1 MSQVS
6 QVEAAAPRR
15 SSRKSKNRRS
25 SQVDGERFTPLLTRE
40 QYTFSCM
47 RSDRRGPRT
56 FSAICAP
63 GWKQS

>member
-6 QVEAAAPRR
+6 YIEAAAPRR
-15 SSRKSKNRRS
+15 PSRKNKDRRVP
-25 SQVDGERFTPLLTRE
+25 QVEGERFTPLLTRE
-40 QYTFSCM
+40 QHTFSCM
-47 RSDRRGPRT
+47 RSDQRGPRT